1 MHSRAIDLF
10 SPLLRWEK
18 PPGQTT
24 GRCQCRRSC
33 PPASTRTPPTAGGTR
48 PVCSSSTNQW
58 GAGTPTARTE
68 RGPGRGRPQYHTLRW
83 DRISVSPD
91 WSYFISE
98 LSGPEDLP
106 CSSLGNYLITFFS
119 VEDRAEGEQ
128 YTNTSDQWLAPLPG
142 PGSSVDQS
150 VPRDR
155 ETERHQALHSH
166 LRAAQGLHLPQE
178 YRQLVLPLWP
188 RSYWN
193 IILDKYTYHNVSTP
207 PTNCFLGLG
216 GYYQEYINIWEYV
229 ELSIYIPVLG
239 PAAACR
245 SWYNWLYTNREQ
257 THPAGDVPHWL

>member
-1 MHSRAIDLF
+1 MSLTGVIKPFSDPIRSLNAQPCHRFILSSPEVRETSRTNYRSMSV
-10 SPLLRWEK
+10 SPFLSAS
-18 PPGQTT
+18 QYTDST
-24 GRCQCRRSC
+24 YCRRDT
-33 PPASTRTPPTAGGTR
+33 ASLLQQYQ
-48 PVCSSSTNQW
+48 PV
-58 GAGTPTARTE
+58 
-68 RGPGRGRPQYHTLRW
+68 RGRYSYSQ
-83 DRISVSPD
+83 DRERARERQTPVSYTQVGSYFRPVSPD

-245 SWYNWLYTNREQ
+245 S
-257 THPAGDVPHWL
+257 